1 MNLVHSHHAAP
12 SSDTL
17 PDSAIHHGTT
27 VSRRTNLALFAA
39 GFATFSMLYCV
50 QPLMPVFSKEY
61 GVSAAGSALS
71 LSLTTGVLAV
81 AMLFAGNLSD
91 RWGRKPVMVFSLFL
105 SVLLVLCT
113 GFVPNWYGF
122 FALRALLGLTL
133 SGLSAVAMTYI
144 NEEMHTESVGLGMGL
159 YISGSAVGGMSGRL
173 IAGVLAN
180 YWGWRVGIGAIGVT
194 GLCASVIVLRLLP
207 ASRHFVPRALSWQR
221 SLGHVSKIFKDPG
234 LPWLFAEG
242 FFLMGMFVTV
252 YNYLGYRLMAAP
264 YDFVALTCG
273 FFGGHSIASSWVGR
287 RTHIAKARAASLYL
301 FLLYRLR
308 YCRSEWRLALY
319 SLGTEWSGRVGGHHG
334 AQRFDDRVEIARV
347 SAVSGRELGSVASGW
362 FSAAVPVSRLM
373 ASVLCDDKPHEF
385 LTLRQRCP
393 VAYNARFLRENVHR
407 RLAVWTPPALRLP
420 VR

>member
-1 MNLVHSHHAAP
+1 VHRICAELV
-12 SSDTL
+12 
-17 PDSAIHHGTT
+17 
-27 VSRRTNLALFAA
+27 R
-39 GFATFSMLYCV
+39 
-50 QPLMPVFSKEY
+50 VFCL
-61 GVSAAGSALS
+61 G
-71 LSLTTGVLAV
+71 
-81 AMLFAGNLSD
+81 
-91 RWGRKPVMVFSLFL
+91 
-105 SVLLVLCT
+105 
-113 GFVPNWYGF
+113 
-122 FALRALLGLTL
+122 ALLGLTL

-144 NEEMHTESVGLGMGL
+144 NEEMHTESVGLGMEL

-287 RTHIAKARAASLYL
+287 RTHSPRRGPRHSICFYYIGSAIVGANGG
-301 FLLYRLR
+301 LLYRAWGRNGVAVLVGIMALSGLTIAWKLR
-308 YCRSEWRLALY
+308 GLVPLEAANWVRL
-319 SLGTEWSGRVGGHHG
+319 RPGGF
-334 AQRFDDRVEIARV
+334 QQ
-347 SAVSGRELGSVASGW
+347 
-362 FSAAVPVSRLM
+362 PY
-373 ASVLCDDKPHEF
+373 
-385 LTLRQRCP
+385 Q
-393 VAYNARFLRENVHR
+393 
-407 RLAVWTPPALRLP
+407 LP
-420 VR
+420 D

>member
-27 VSRRTNLALFAA
+27 VSRRTSLALSAA

-50 QPLMPVFSKEY
+50 QPLMPVSSKEY

-71 LSLTTGVLAV
+71 LSLTTKVLAV

-91 RWGRKPVMVFSLFL
+91 RWGMKPVMVFSLFL

-122 FALRALLGLTL
+122 LALRALLGLTL
-133 SGLSAVAMTYI
+133 SGLPAVAMNYI

-194 GLCASVIVLRLLP
+194 GLCASGIVLRLLP

-221 SLGHVSKIFKDPG
+221 SLGHVSEIFKDPG

-308 YCRSEWRLALY
+308 YCRLALY
-319 SLGTEWSGRVGGHHG
+319 SLGTEWQEAGSMDTPSPAATSPVMVDASWASCTMCGENP
-334 AQRFDDRVEIARV
+334 ASWQ
-347 SAVSGRELGSVASGW
+347 SA
-362 FSAAVPVSRLM
+362 
-373 ASVLCDDKPHEF
+373 
-385 LTLRQRCP
+385 
-393 VAYNARFLRENVHR
+393 
-407 RLAVWTPPALRLP
+407 
-420 VR
+420 